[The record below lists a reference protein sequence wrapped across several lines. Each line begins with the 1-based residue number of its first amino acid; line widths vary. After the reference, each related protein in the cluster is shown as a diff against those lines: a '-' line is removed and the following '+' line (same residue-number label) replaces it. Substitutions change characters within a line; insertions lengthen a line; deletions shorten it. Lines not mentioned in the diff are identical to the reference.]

1 MAAAFSAFTRFY
13 FDELT
18 DEQIAAPSGV
28 AFIDIDK
35 INSDEYED
43 DLVSQNIRFTRIDFY

>member
-28 AFIDIDK
+28 TFIDIDK